1 MSEIQ
6 RERKDGNRKEREEMN
21 ERDINKEKE

>member
-6 RERKDGNRKEREEMN
+6 RERKDGKRKEREEMN